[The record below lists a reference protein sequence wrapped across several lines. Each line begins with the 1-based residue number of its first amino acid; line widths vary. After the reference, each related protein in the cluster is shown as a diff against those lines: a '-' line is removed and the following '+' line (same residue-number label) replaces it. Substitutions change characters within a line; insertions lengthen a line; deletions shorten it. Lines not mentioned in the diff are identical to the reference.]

1 MRCSKIGI
9 LLAGLLLLAQFGW
22 AGFWV
27 NPRIT
32 WTSGD
37 SECPNI
43 ACDSSDNLHVVWSDF
58 TPGNYEIYYKKS
70 TDGGINWSA
79 SRRLTWTSGS
89 SWTPAIAVNGD
100 KNVYVVWYEDVPGNT
115 EIYFKKSTDG
125 GANWT
130 TSMRLTNNVGWS
142 YVPDIAVDSLGHLHV
157 VWWDNTTG
165 NYEIYYRKSTNGG
178 TSWTASRQL
187 TTNSGLSSSPRIA
200 AYSSSSLHLVWSD
213 STPGVNEIYYK
224 KSSDGGASWTTVK
237 RLSSTAGWSYAP
249 DIAVDSSGNPHVA
262 WYDDTPGNN
271 EIYYKKSSDGGANWS
286 SDKRLTWN
294 SGTSRN
300 PSIAIGSPDEIHV
313 IWDDDTPGNYEI
325 YYKGS
330 FDGGAT
336 WSASFRET
344 WNSGASASPS
354 TVFNSQ
360 GILHVVW
367 YDYTPGNYEIYHVA
381 WLIVVP
387 MLSAFGVK

>member
-1 MRCSKIGI
+1 MTRTKIVILSIGI
-9 LLAGLLLLAQFGW
+9 LLLAGFGW
-22 AGFWV
+22 APLV
-27 NPRIT
+27 LNPRIT

-70 TDGGINWSA
+70 TDGGTTWSA
-79 SRRLTWTSGS
+79 NRRLTWTSGS

-100 KNVYVVWYEDVPGNT
+100 KNVYVVWYEDMPGNS

-130 TSMRLTNNVGWS
+130 TNMRLTYNTGWS
-142 YVPDIAVDSLGHLHV
+142 YGPDIAVDSLGRLHV
-157 VWWDNTTG
+157 VWFDSTTG
-165 NYEIYYRKSTNGG
+165 DHEIYYKKSSNGG
-178 TSWTASRQL
+178 TNWTASRQL
-187 TTNSGLSSSPRIA
+187 TNNAGLSYCPRIA
-200 AYSSSSLHLVWSD
+200 AFSTNSLHLVWSD
-213 STPGVNEIYYK
+213 STPGVTEIYYK
-224 KSSDGGASWTTVK
+224 KSSDGGANWSTSK
-237 RLSSTAGWSYAP
+237 RLTWTSGDSVNP

-262 WYDDTPGNN
+262 WRDNTPGNE
-271 EIYYKKSSDGGANWS
+271 EIYYKRSADKGTSWS

-300 PSIAIGSPDEIHV
+300 PSIAIGLPDDIHV
-313 IWDDDTPGNYEI
+313 VWDDDTPGNYEI

-330 FDGGAT
+330 FDGGAN

-344 WNSGASASPS
+344 GNSGASTSPS
-354 TVFNSQ
+354 IVFNSQ

-381 WLIVVP
+381 WLIVVS
-387 MLSAFGVK
+387 MLSSFGVK